1 MNTKRA
7 TIIFLSALLLIVLV
21 LAFVITRSFLKP
33 IAFAIILAVVFY
45 PLHERILRGN
55 HGRSG
60 SSALMSTLLL
70 ILLFA
75 VPGFIIAVLAAN
87 EALTAA
93 HYLGRRS
100 VEEGG
105 FPSLVMTLAKGPLSY
120 ISRWIDIS
128 KYDLQAMISANAQK
142 VSVWLVGFGANVL
155 SGIARFVIDSLITFV
170 VVFFLFRDGAQWAYR
185 AGTLLPLSREQV
197 ARLYRNISDT
207 IIANVYGILT
217 VGVAQGVLVGVA
229 LRIIGMQSA
238 LLLGLA
244 TGFASIIPVVGSALV
259 WAPVTIYLLAT
270 GSVGKGLFFL
280 IYCVVIVSSVDNI
293 IRPWVVGGRVE
304 LHPLVLLFFI
314 FGGVEAFGFLGLFL
328 GPVVASVLVA
338 VFDILRKEMSE
349 AKTLPAVSVPGP

>member
-1 MNTKRA
+1 MHNKRT
-7 TIIFLSALLLIVLV
+7 TIIFLSALMLIVLA
-21 LAFVITRSFLKP
+21 LAFVITQSFLKP
-33 IAFAIILAVVFY
+33 FAFAIILAVVFY
-45 PLHERILRGN
+45 PLHERLLRWN
-55 HGRSG
+55 KRRVG
-60 SSALMSTLLL
+60 SSALLSTLLL
-70 ILLFA
+70 ILVFA
-75 VPGFIIAVLAAN
+75 VPGLIIAVLAAN

-105 FPSLVMTLAKGPLSY
+105 FPSLVMILADRPIRY
-120 ISRWIDIS
+120 IGHWVDLS
-128 KYDLQAMISANAQK
+128 KYDLRAMVGANAQK

-155 SGIARFVIDSLITFV
+155 SGIARFAIDALITFV

-185 AGTLLPLSREQV
+185 AGTLLPLTPEQV

-207 IIANVYGILT
+207 IIANVYGILS

-229 LRIIGMQSA
+229 MRIIGMQSS

-259 WAPVTIYLLAT
+259 WVPVTVYLLVT
-270 GSVGKGLFFL
+270 GSIGKGVFLL
-280 IYCVVIVSSVDNI
+280 IYSVVIVSSVDNI

-328 GPVVASVLVA
+328 GPVVASVLA
-338 VFDILRKEMSE
+338 ALFDMLREELKAPS
-349 AKTLPAVSVPGP
+349 PAPIQAGD